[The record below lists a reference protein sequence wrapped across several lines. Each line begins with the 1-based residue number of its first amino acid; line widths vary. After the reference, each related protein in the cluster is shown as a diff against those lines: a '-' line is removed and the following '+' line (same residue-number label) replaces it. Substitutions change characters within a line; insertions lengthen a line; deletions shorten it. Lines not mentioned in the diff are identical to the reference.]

1 MNTPF
6 IDNWNKP
13 KAVPKVETKYR
24 RIVTSIPVPE
34 SMPILEALRKTE
46 PVSFSGQ
53 PPVVWDRASGIQ
65 IYDKW
70 GNMWLD
76 WSSGVL
82 VANVGHSNN
91 KIVDA
96 IVSQAQYGLLHN
108 YAFPS
113 EIRAQLN
120 EELLKVSPEEFDRV
134 FLLTT
139 GSEATENAIKL
150 AKAYGRSVG
159 GEEKINFISFEQ
171 GFHGRTLGAQLAGG
185 VTSLKNWIGT
195 RDLSFVQVPFPDGFR
210 TKDTSFELFERT
222 LENNSIQPN
231 TVCGVMLESYQG
243 GGASFAPEKYVQELR
258 KWCDYNSALLIF
270 DDVQAGFGR
279 TGTMFG
285 FEHYNIIPDLFCPAK
300 GFASSLPISAVVGR
314 SEIMDLFGPGE
325 MTSTHSGNPICAA
338 AALANLAVIREQN
351 IVENARDVGEL
362 LQQQLSEIRNQ
373 FSEVIG
379 AHHGRGLVGGLH
391 VVKPGSEIPYGQ
403 LAMRTVRRAIEK
415 GLMLFAPVG
424 FGGATIKVCPPLV
437 ISKDA
442 ILEGAEVLR
451 ESIEAALEP
460 E

>member
-6 IDNWNKP
+6 INNWNKP

-82 VANVGHSNN
+82 VANVGHRNN
-91 KIVDA
+91 KVVDA

-150 AKAYGRSVG
+150 AKAYGKSVYP
-159 GEEKINFISFEQ
+159 EAVSVKEI
-171 GFHGRTLGAQLAGG
+171 HC
-185 VTSLKNWIGT
+185 VYKN
-195 RDLSFVQVPFPDGFR
+195 
-210 TKDTSFELFERT
+210 KD
-222 LENNSIQPN
+222 I
-231 TVCGVMLESYQG
+231 
-243 GGASFAPEKYVQELR
+243 
-258 KWCDYNSALLIF
+258 
-270 DDVQAGFGR
+270 
-279 TGTMFG
+279 
-285 FEHYNIIPDLFCPAK
+285 
-300 GFASSLPISAVVGR
+300 
-314 SEIMDLFGPGE
+314 
-325 MTSTHSGNPICAA
+325 
-338 AALANLAVIREQN
+338 
-351 IVENARDVGEL
+351 
-362 LQQQLSEIRNQ
+362 
-373 FSEVIG
+373 
-379 AHHGRGLVGGLH
+379 
-391 VVKPGSEIPYGQ
+391 
-403 LAMRTVRRAIEK
+403 
-415 GLMLFAPVG
+415 
-424 FGGATIKVCPPLV
+424 
-437 ISKDA
+437 
-442 ILEGAEVLR
+442 
-451 ESIEAALEP
+451 
-460 E
+460 